1 MHSLQII
8 DTDLAPEA
16 VNQKDPFESGDVKI
30 IFIIISLV
38 WIQDTA
44 GGQDLTLTGRVSWRN
59 LCCSKVVVDPTSSY
73 IRIFSWEL

>member
-1 MHSLQII
+1 MHSLRII

-44 GGQDLTLTGRVSWRN
+44 GGQEGKEGVNPRPGVF
-59 LCCSKVVVDPTSSY
+59 KP
-73 IRIFSWEL
+73 